1 MRTSAS
7 GEALIRG
14 FEHFAARAYLPTP
27 DDVPTIGYG
36 TTVYP
41 NGKRVGL
48 TDPAVTPAQAAG
60 YLDHDL
66 RAAEAVVSKLV
77 TAVLSQDAFDALVS
91 FVYNLGQ
98 GALAGSTLLKK
109 LNGGDRAGAADEF
122 LRWDH
127 QGGRVLAGLTR
138 RRRAERQLF
147 LS

>member
-48 TDPAVTPAQAAG
+48 TDAAVTPAQAAG

-66 RAAEAVVSKLV
+66 RGAEAAVSRLV

-109 LNGGDRAGAADEF
+109 LNGGDQAGAADEF

-138 RRRAERQLF
+138 RRRAERELF

>member
-1 MRTSAS
+1 MRTSGS
-7 GEALIRG
+7 GEAFIRG

-48 TDPAVTPAQAAG
+48 TDPGITPAQAAG

-66 RAAEAVVSKLV
+66 RASEAAVSKLV

-138 RRRAERQLF
+138 RRRAERELF